1 MTKEYKIAVIPGDG
15 IGRDVIKAA
24 KLVVDTANEL
34 HPEFTMDFIHLLVSH
49 AAIEK
54 YGDHFPQETRDGIAQ
69 VDAILFGASGI
80 SPVLGEFKR
89 GYDLYAVVRPIQALP
104 GTDALHPDADFIII
118 REGTEGLYSR
128 FGWIDR
134 DYHVNLRVFTTKAM
148 ERVIRFAFEFAIR
161 EGRKKVTF
169 THKAKVLVHT
179 DGTWLNMF
187 NEISQEYP
195 QIESEDLTIDTCFM
209 EVVRNPGR
217 LDVIITE
224 NSNGD
229 LLSDTGAGIIGGLG
243 YAYSGAIG
251 DNLGMFE
258 PIHGTAEKYADKDI
272 VNPTAAIMA
281 SKFMFEYLGERE
293 TGAQILHALKD
304 VLLEGQVR
312 TYHMGGKATTTEF
325 AEAVALRM
333 RKNVKREV

>member
-1 MTKEYKIAVIPGDG
+1 MARDYKIAVIPGDG

-24 KLVVDTANEL
+24 MIVVNTVNDL
-34 HPEFTMDFIHLLVSH
+34 HPEFGMDFIHLLVSH

-54 YGDHFPQETRDGIAQ
+54 YGDQFPQETRDGIAQ
-69 VDAILFGASGI
+69 CDAILFGASGI
-80 SPVLGEFKR
+80 SPVLGQFRR
-89 GYDLYAVVRPIQALP
+89 GYDLYANVRPIQALP
-104 GTDALHPDADFIII
+104 NTEALHPDADFIII

-179 DGTWLNMF
+179 DGAWLKMF
-187 NEISQEYP
+187 NELAKEYP
-195 QIESEDLTIDTCFM
+195 QIESEDLTIDTCCM

-217 LDVIITE
+217 LDVVITE
-224 NSNGD
+224 NANGD
-229 LLSDTGAGIIGGLG
+229 LLSDIGAGIIGGLG
-243 YAYSGAIG
+243 YAYSGVIG
-251 DNLGMFE
+251 DSLALFE
-258 PIHGTAEKYADKDI
+258 PIHGTAEKYADKNI

-281 SKFMFEYLGERE
+281 AKFMFDYLGQRE
-293 TGAQILHALKD
+293 AGSQILQAVKD
-304 VLLEGQVR
+304 VLVEGKVR
-312 TYHMGGKATTTEF
+312 TYHMGGEASTTDF
-325 AEAVALRM
+325 AEAVASR
-333 RKNVKREV
+333 VREIVGA

>member
-15 IGRDVIKAA
+15 IGQDVIKAA
-24 KLVVDTANEL
+24 KIVVDAANEL
-34 HPEFTMDFIHLLVSH
+34 HPEFSMDFIHLLVSH

-54 YGDHFPQETRDGIAQ
+54 YGERFPQETRDGIAQ

-80 SPVLGEFKR
+80 SPVIGDLRR
-89 GYDLYAVVRPIQALP
+89 GYDLYANVRPIQALP
-104 GTDALHPDADFIII
+104 GTEALYPQADFIIV

-134 DYHVNLRVFTTKAM
+134 DYHVNLRVFTTKSM
-148 ERVIRFAFEFAIR
+148 ERLIRFAFEFAIK

-187 NEISQEYP
+187 NEICQEYP
-195 QIESEDLTIDTCFM
+195 QIESEDMTIDTCFM
-209 EVVRNPGR
+209 ELVRNPER
-217 LDVIITE
+217 LDVVITE

-229 LLSDTGAGIIGGLG
+229 LLSDAGAGIIGGLG
-243 YAYSGAIG
+243 YAYSGVIG
-251 DNLGMFE
+251 DNLALFE
-258 PIHGTAEKYADKDI
+258 PIHGTAEKYAGKDI

-281 SKFMFEYLGERE
+281 SKFMFDYLGERE
-293 TGAQILHALKD
+293 VGSQIVQAVKD
-304 VLLEGQVR
+304 VLIEGEVR
-312 TYHMGGKATTTEF
+312 TYHMGGEATTSEF
-325 AEAVALRM
+325 ARAISERM
-333 RKNVKREV
+333 RENVEGET